1 VEAARRL
8 LLESVLPVKRISR
21 HCRFGSE
28 EPMRRSFLRPRR
40 KTVQPLNVAFCEG
53 IPRPVRAE
61 NDMEISD

>member
-8 LLESVLPVKRISR
+8 LLESGL
-21 HCRFGSE
+21 
-28 EPMRRSFLRPRR
+28 MRRSFLRPRR